1 MAYTARQLVS
11 ESYYLSN
18 VVSRGFETVS
28 GEQLTDGINGLN
40 KVLSWQSV
48 NSDLIPYY
56 KKEALTLVVGQEKYS
71 VAHLLSVDTLFYY
84 LGSVRIPIPVL
95 TRRDYENRCRVEGVN
110 TIPIMAYLERSK
122 GGSDLYIYFPPDQ
135 VYTTYYIGK
144 FGLDSVTADTDMT
157 TVYDLFYINY
167 LEYYLAKYLAL
178 RNGSEV
184 DVSLEKELEVMK
196 SKINGISNPDYTMR
210 KKNCF
215 SGQNAFGWG
224 DVFIG
229 RGWRPT

>member
-1 MAYTARQLVS
+1 MDK
-11 ESYYLSN
+11 
-18 VVSRGFETVS
+18 F
-28 GEQLTDGINGLN
+28 
-40 KVLSWQSV
+40 
-48 NSDLIPYY
+48 
-56 KKEALTLVVGQEKYS
+56 
-71 VAHLLSVDTLFYY
+71 
-84 LGSVRIPIPVL
+84 
-95 TRRDYENRCRVEGVN
+95 RVE
-110 TIPIMAYLERSK
+110 E
-122 GGSDLYIYFPPDQ
+122 
-135 VYTTYYIGK
+135 
-144 FGLDSVTADTDMT
+144 
-157 TVYDLFYINY
+157 
-167 LEYYLAKYLAL
+167 KYLAL